1 MRRYLTTL
9 IAVLAFVFSLPAT
22 AADRFAKPRPVELT
36 KEGRQ
41 WAARTLKKLT
51 LEEKVGQ
58 MLSVRYFMDFE
69 NFDGDAY
76 RQFRDQMQKYGIG
89 SIVLT
94 VHVDGA
100 GLLKNPPLEAAVMSN
115 RLQRDSKL
123 PLLIA
128 GDLERGLATRMNS
141 VPIFPDPMAFG
152 AAGNPAYEERFGAIV
167 GAESRAVGIHWNF
180 FPIADVNSNPSNPII
195 NTRSFGEDPATVGD
209 LAAAFIRGARSQ
221 GMLTTVKH
229 FPGHGDTGTD
239 SHLGVARVASDRE
252 HLNKVE
258 LPPFQKA
265 IAAGV
270 DSVMVA
276 HLAVPALEPDA
287 NKVATISTNVI
298 GQVLRQELGFKN
310 LVVTDALEMRGLT
323 SLYPPQQGNPAG
335 RAAVDAVKAGND
347 VLLLPTD
354 LDGAFRGIV
363 DAVHRGEIPESRID
377 ESVQRILEMKAAV
390 DLHKA
395 RLVDIEQVSY
405 LVSRQEDMQ
414 LAQQVADDAVTVIR
428 DNHMVLPLTR
438 FQGSKTEGE
447 IYRAPVQPSAE
458 VVTVIFSDNAH
469 GSWGRGFESAL
480 KARRADATVFYVDST
495 LAAAL
500 SGMVLQAVK
509 DAGKVVVAGYLSPVA
524 GKQVMVDGQLTNS
537 VSLDQPDSALL
548 GQILALAPTKTVV
561 VALGSPYLAQ
571 SFPQIQN
578 YVCTFSNAGTSE
590 SSAVRVLFGELK
602 ARGRLPVTLPGIA
615 DRGAGLSGQT
625 ALKTQ

>member
-1 MRRYLTTL
+1 
-9 IAVLAFVFSLPAT
+9 
-22 AADRFAKPRPVELT
+22 
-36 KEGRQ
+36 
-41 WAARTLKKLT
+41 
-51 LEEKVGQ
+51 
-58 MLSVRYFMDFE
+58 
-69 NFDGDAY
+69 
-76 RQFRDQMQKYGIG
+76 
-89 SIVLT
+89 
-94 VHVDGA
+94 
-100 GLLKNPPLEAAVMSN
+100 
-115 RLQRDSKL
+115 
-123 PLLIA
+123 
-128 GDLERGLATRMNS
+128 
-141 VPIFPDPMAFG
+141 
-152 AAGNPAYEERFGAIV
+152 
-167 GAESRAVGIHWNF
+167 
-180 FPIADVNSNPSNPII
+180 VNSNPSNPII

-363 DAVHRGEIPESRID
+363 DAVYRGEIPESRID

-438 FQGSKTEGE
+438 FQPPKTEGE